1 MDTSASSDSPRRS
14 SADWWTLQNAAQREL
29 ARRNPDSLLDWSLA
43 HRFFQGTPMQ
53 LIPALRAIYEDRHP
67 IVVIQKAAQV
77 FASEYLV
84 NTALWAADTCQ
95 GKRGNVLFVM
105 PTQTRVN
112 DFSQARIDRAI
123 GDSPYLRHRLM
134 PSPPARPGPI
144 RQSLKKIGPGY
155 IYLRG
160 SDSRRQLTSVDAD
173 VVLLDEY
180 DLMAD
185 GVLALAQKRLASS
198 RLGWMR
204 VASTPRI
211 PEAGINGLF
220 LASDQRYYLLR
231 CPACRTEQRLT
242 WDTNVDLK
250 RGLVVCRLQR
260 CRKPLDLWA
269 PGRWEAA
276 AAGNDRVHGYH
287 LNRLYS
293 PLANVAQM
301 ILESEE
307 TSPIAQ
313 QEFQNSVLGETFVPP
328 GGRLTLDVIDR
339 CRRDYVMPESSLADT
354 YMGVDVGTRMHVVI
368 RERVSEEPLR
378 TRAVFIGEVSAS
390 EELLALAARYRVR
403 GAVIDA
409 LPEQRLAIEFAQHGS
424 FDGRIAFYSRHDPG
438 HESGWENGVHVEKL
452 NRTQALEELFHAFEL
467 GLAEL
472 PGDARRAGGRFRD
485 GVGEYYRQVMAV
497 TRVLEQNAAGNW
509 IAKYVDNGKP
519 DHFAHAELYCMRAA
533 IRGRGSFFFI

>member
-1 MDTSASSDSPRRS
+1 M
-14 SADWWTLQNAAQREL
+14 LQNTARREL

-43 HRFFQGTPMQ
+43 HRFFQGTPMR
-53 LIPALRAIYEDRHP
+53 LIPALRDIYQDRHP
-67 IVVIQKAAQV
+67 FVVIQKAAQV

-95 GKRGNVLFVM
+95 GGRGNVLFVM
-105 PTQTRVN
+105 PTQTQVN

-123 GDSPYLRHRLM
+123 GDSAYLRERLM
-134 PSPPARPGPI
+134 PLPPGRAGPV
-144 RQSLKKIGPGY
+144 RQSLKKVGRGY

-160 SDSRRQLTSVDAD
+160 ADSRRQLTSVDAD

-198 RLGWMR
+198 RLGWLR
-204 VASTPRI
+204 VASTPRL

-220 LASDQRYYLLR
+220 LASDQRYYVLR

-242 WDTNVDLK
+242 WDANVDPK
-250 RGLVVCRLQR
+250 RALVVCRLKR
-260 CRKPLDLWA
+260 CRKPLDLWT

-276 AAGNDRVHGYH
+276 APGNDRVHGYH

-293 PLANVAQM
+293 PLANLAQV

-307 TSPIAQ
+307 TSPAAQ
-313 QEFQNSVLGETFVPP
+313 LEFQNSVLGETFVPP

-339 CRRDYVMPESSLADT
+339 CRRDYVMPASSFADT

-368 RERVSEEPLR
+368 RERITEEPLR
-378 TRAVFIGEVSAS
+378 TRAVFIGDVTTLP
-390 EELLALAARYRVR
+390 ELLELAARYHVQ

-409 LPEQRLAIEFAQHGS
+409 QPEQRLAIEFAQSSS
-424 FDGRIAFYSRHDPG
+424 FDGAVAFYSRYEPG
-438 HESGWENGVHVEKL
+438 HASGWESGVRVERL
-452 NRTQALEELFHAFEL
+452 NRTQAFEELFLAFEQEA
-467 GLAEL
+467 AEL
-472 PGDARRAGGRFRD
+472 PADARRTAGRFRD
-485 GVGEYYRQVMAV
+485 GVGEYYRQVMAL
-497 TRVLEQNAAGNW
+497 TRVLEQNNAGNW
-509 IAKYVDNGKP
+509 VARYVDNGKP

-533 IRGRGSFFFI
+533 IRGRRSWYWL

>member
-1 MDTSASSDSPRRS
+1 M
-14 SADWWTLQNAAQREL
+14 LQNAAQREL

-53 LIPALRAIYEDRHP
+53 LIPALRDIYEDRHP
-67 IVVIQKAAQV
+67 FVVIQKAAQV

-84 NTALWAADTCQ
+84 NTALWAADTGQ

-105 PTQTRVN
+105 PTQTQVN

-123 GDSPYLRHRLM
+123 GDSPYLRDRLV
-134 PSPPARPGPI
+134 PSPPGRPGPV
-144 RQSLKKIGPGY
+144 RQSLKKVGPGY

-185 GVLALAQKRLASS
+185 GVLPLAQKRLASS
-198 RLGWMR
+198 RLGWLR
-204 VASTPRI
+204 VASTPRL

-231 CPACRTEQRLT
+231 CPACRAEQRLT
-242 WDTNVDLK
+242 WDANVDVK
-250 RGLVVCRLQR
+250 RAIVVCRLRR
-260 CRKPLDLWA
+260 CLKPLDLWV

-276 AAGNDRVHGYH
+276 APGNDRVHGYH

-301 ILESEE
+301 VLESEE
-307 TSPIAQ
+307 TTPIAQ

-339 CRRDYVMPESSLADT
+339 CRRDYVMPASSLADT

-378 TRAVFIGEVSAS
+378 TRAVFIGEVTTP
-390 EELLALAARYRVR
+390 EELLVLAARYNVQ

-409 LPEQRLAIEFAQHGS
+409 QPEQRLAIEFARSGP
-424 FDGRIAFYSRHDPG
+424 FTGAIASYSRYEPG
-438 HESGWENGVHVEKL
+438 HERAWENGVCVEKL
-452 NRTQALEELFHAFEL
+452 NRTQALEELFYAFQQ
-467 GLAEL
+467 GDMEL
-472 PGDARRAGGRFRD
+472 PADARRAGGRVRD
-485 GVGEYYRQVMAV
+485 GIGEYYREMMALS
-497 TRVLEQNAAGNW
+497 RVLEQNAAGNW
-509 IAKYVDNGKP
+509 ISKYVDSGKP

-533 IRGRGSFFFI
+533 IRGRGSFFFL